1 MRWGGNENLGIRWC
15 GLFDSDTI
23 VELKFLVIE
32 FNGLGSSASSLG
44 HNSLEGIY
52 STS

>member
-1 MRWGGNENLGIRWC
+1 MRILA
-15 GLFDSDTI
+15 FDGVGCLIVLI